1 MPLTPDAMM
10 GLFVDREAE
19 MLALL
24 ERLVNID
31 SGTGHGQ
38 GIEQIV
44 DILEPMLQD
53 IGLTTERRP
62 SPVGPHLV
70 AYGAKSPQVLLMGHI
85 DTVFP
90 VGTAAARP
98 FRREGDRAYGPGV
111 IDMKSGIVN
120 LLYVVKALADAGGL
134 HQHVRIVIN
143 ADEEI
148 SSIHSRDVIYEQSR
162 LCRAAFVFEP
172 SQAMETLTTSRKGV
186 GDLTLSI
193 TGKAAHAGAAIED
206 GLSAVEELARK
217 ILDLHALTDVEK
229 GRSVN
234 VGIVS
239 GGTARNVV
247 AEHAS
252 ARIDLRYATKADGEA
267 ILDEIRAVCV
277 PSGPGYTVELM
288 GGITRP
294 PLERSEGIAALFE
307 HMREAG
313 RAFGID
319 FVEASSG
326 GVSDANLIADAGIP
340 VIDSLG
346 PVGGRAHSDAEY
358 LEVNTMAPRAAVAAW
373 AVYRWLRQTMDVAND
388 VGA

>member
-1 MPLTPDAMM
+1 
-10 GLFVDREAE
+10 

-31 SGTGHGQ
+31 SGTGHAE
-38 GIEQIV
+38 GIERIV
-44 DILEPMLQD
+44 DIIEPMLQEL
-53 IGLTTERRP
+53 GLTTERRP

-70 AYGAKSPQVLLMGHI
+70 AYGPRSPQVLLMGHI

-90 VGTAAARP
+90 PGTAAARP
-98 FRREGDRAYGPGV
+98 FRREGARAHGPGV
-111 IDMKSGIVN
+111 IDMKSGIVS
-120 LLYVVKALADAGGL
+120 LLYVVKALARAGGL
-134 HQHVRIVIN
+134 HRHVRIVVN

-148 SSIHSRDVIYEQSR
+148 SSIHSRPVIYEQAR

-172 SQAMETLTTSRKGV
+172 AQSMETLTTSRKGV
-186 GDLTLSI
+186 GDLTLAI

-206 GLSAVEELARK
+206 GLSAIEELARK
-217 ILDLHALTDVEK
+217 ILALHALTDTKK

-247 AEHAS
+247 AERAT
-252 ARIDLRYATKADGEA
+252 ARVDLRFATKADGEA
-267 ILDEIRAVCV
+267 VLEQIRAVCR
-277 PSGPGYTVELM
+277 PSHPGYRVELT

-294 PLERSEGIAALFE
+294 PLERTAGIAALFE

-313 RAFGID
+313 RAFG
-319 FVEASSG
+319 VEFTETSSG
-326 GVSDANLIADAGIP
+326 GVSDANLIADAGVP

-346 PVGGRAHSDAEY
+346 PVGGRAHSDQEY
-358 LEVNTMAPRAAVAAW
+358 LEVPTMALRAAVAAW
-373 AVYRWLRQTMDVAND
+373 AIGRWLRQAAGVTADAAV
-388 VGA
+388 

>member
-1 MPLTPDAMM
+1 MT
-10 GLFVDREAE
+10 GLFADREAE

-31 SGTGHGQ
+31 SGTGHAR
-38 GIEQIV
+38 GIERIV
-44 DILEPMLQD
+44 DILEPMLAEV
-53 IGLTTERRP
+53 GLATERRP
-62 SPVGPHLV
+62 SPVGPHLL
-70 AYGAKSPQVLLMGHI
+70 AYGNKSPQVLLMGHI

-90 VGTAAARP
+90 AGTAAARP
-98 FRREGDRAYGPGV
+98 FRREGNRAYGPGV

-120 LLYVVKALADAGGL
+120 LIYVVKALAAAGGL
-134 HQHVRIVIN
+134 HEHVRIVIN

-148 SSIHSRDVIYEQSR
+148 SSIHSRELIYEQSR

-172 SQAMETLTTSRKGV
+172 SPDMETLTTSRKGV

-217 ILDLHALTDVEK
+217 ILALHDLTDLEQ

-247 AEHAS
+247 AERAT
-252 ARIDLRYATKADGEA
+252 ARIDLRYATKEDGEA
-267 ILDEIRAVCV
+267 VLEQIRAVCS
-277 PSGPGYTVELM
+277 PSRPGYTVELT

-294 PLERSEGIAALFE
+294 PLERSQEIAALFV
-307 HMREAG
+307 HMRDAG
-313 RAFGID
+313 RAFGVEL
-319 FVEASSG
+319 VEASSG
-326 GVSDANLIADAGIP
+326 GVSDANLIADAGVP

-358 LEVNTMAPRAAVAAW
+358 LEVDTMARRAAVAAW
-373 AVYRWLRQTMDVAND
+373 GIYTWLRQARGQAGD
-388 VGA
+388 

>member
-1 MPLTPDAMM
+1 MTPDAMM

-31 SGTGHGQ
+31 SGTGHSQ

-44 DILEPMLQD
+44 DIIEPIFQD
-53 IGLTTERRP
+53 LGLTTERRP
-62 SPVGPHLV
+62 SPVGPHLI
-70 AYGAKSPQVLLMGHI
+70 AYGAKSPQVMLMGHI

-90 VGTAAARP
+90 PGTATARP
-98 FRREGDRAYGPGV
+98 FRLQGDRAYGPGV

-120 LLYVVKALADAGGL
+120 LIYVVKALARTGGL
-134 HQHVRIVIN
+134 HEHVRVVIN

-172 SQAMETLTTSRKGV
+172 SQSMETLTTSRKGV
-186 GDLTLSI
+186 GDMTLSV

-217 ILDLHALTDVEK
+217 ILALHALTDVQR

-247 AEHAS
+247 AEHAT
-252 ARIDLRYATKADGEA
+252 ARIDLRYAEKADGEA
-267 ILDEIRAVCV
+267 LVEQIRDACM
-277 PSGPGYTVELM
+277 PSRPGYTLELT

-294 PLERSEGIAALFE
+294 PLERSADVVALFE

-313 RAFGID
+313 HAYGIN

-326 GVSDANLIADAGIP
+326 GVSDANLIADAGTP

-346 PVGGRAHSDAEY
+346 PVGGNAHSDAEF
-358 LEVNTMAPRAAVAAW
+358 LEVKSMVPRAAVAAW
-373 AVYRWLRQTMDVAND
+373 AIYQWLQQTVNVAED